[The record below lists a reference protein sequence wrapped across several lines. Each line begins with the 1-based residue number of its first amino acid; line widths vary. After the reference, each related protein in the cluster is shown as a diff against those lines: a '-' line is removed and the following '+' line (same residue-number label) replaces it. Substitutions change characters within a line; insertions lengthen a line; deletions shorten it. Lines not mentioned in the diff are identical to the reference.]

1 MKRTMVAAAAI
12 LVLVLLTAVFT
23 VLASAE
29 DSAMKKHIVKKG
41 QCLDTIA
48 RTYGLTWPELFS
60 ANQGRI
66 KDPGK
71 IYPSQ
76 VLVIPAKDSKV
87 AKAKPSAKPAPL
99 PFDWDK
105 YKGNK
110 VLIGGV
116 EYLQIIEPKGQPRFL
131 NETGRS
137 KFRNRD
143 VLKAI
148 DKDPDLSAEVKL
160 ELKRVYRLGKPA
172 DFRMPSGMFLNAMFF
187 GGYKRMPNT
196 VTNWDASKLEAC
208 NLYTVEMGE
217 RIYCLAVLYKCG
229 NPCWFVL
236 EKPKPPIEF
245 GCIQVKKQAY
255 DKDGSPIKLVPEF
268 SFSLDSGETTV
279 HNDQTGLAKFE
290 KVMPGQHQVS
300 ETLTD
305 NKWKLE
311 SVMPNEGSVD
321 VSPGDVCS
329 EVTFINRQ
337 TPAGKPQV
345 KEEELLLEEEELLL
359 PLIFPTI
366 EVAAEVPRIEFKIK
380 PLIRKPCLVCKP
392 DWEAWVYTGY
402 HWGAQDHNRYDWD
415 WYYGGNISLFAC
427 EIQIAGGIFRAGP
440 SLQWVGWQGEVQRK
454 IGYQGEM
461 GLYGAELQYLKGN
474 MKDQLK
480 VYFGTKRGEVWG
492 KGFDYSS
499 SEKNRMWAFEGAHQQ
514 WRNKKWFPEWEVG
527 FRLEIGQSSGWKN
540 SSVNNV
546 EIYDP
551 AKDQNLYMG
560 RFKTEVYRA
569 KYFRP
574 TFEISGGYRGFDD
587 ALLAEFRP
595 GIRETYYNVAEVD
608 VSYSWIEYSQNNMW
622 GVHLLINASNAGGH
636 IYRHIKRSMKASDK
650 EKKASEEAPNGKFL
664 DYRLNTIG
672 P

>member
-1 MKRTMVAAAAI
+1 MKRM
-12 LVLVLLTAVFT
+12 LTAVLT
-23 VLASAE
+23 IVAVLGLAVFSNA
-29 DSAMKKHIVKKG
+29 ATYTVKKG
-41 QCLDTIA
+41 DCLSKIA
-48 RTYGLTWPELFS
+48 QNLGIKWSALYEANKDKISNSNLIFPGQVFKIPE
-60 ANQGRI
+60 
-66 KDPGK
+66 KGK
-71 IYPSQ
+71 PVDI
-76 VLVIPAKDSKV
+76 VV
-87 AKAKPSAKPAPL
+87 AKTAVAFEAEAPFL
-99 PFDWDK
+99 WNNPGINPF
-105 YKGNK
+105 
-110 VLIGGV
+110 
-116 EYLQIIEPKGQPRFL
+116 
-131 NETGRS
+131 S
-137 KFRNRD
+137 SRD
-143 VLKAI
+143 FTKAI
-148 DKDPDLSAEVKL
+148 NMFNLPQEVKTMLIAEVKKNTEPKWHQI
-160 ELKRVYRLGKPA
+160 ELGDQFEQMVFDNYKVKNNVIANWKPEVH
-172 DFRMPSGMFLNAMFF
+172 D
-187 GGYKRMPNT
+187 
-196 VTNWDASKLEAC
+196 KLAA
-208 NLYTVEMGE
+208 
-217 RIYCLAVLYKCG
+217 RIYSVEHEGIMYFLVDPLVCRNWAWWSEEST
-229 NPCWFVL
+229 PST
-236 EKPKPPIEF
+236 
-245 GCIQVKKQAY
+245 GCIQVKKIAY
-255 DKDGSPIKLVPEF
+255 DKDGNQIDLTPEF
-268 SFSLDSGETTV
+268 GFSLDGGEITV
-279 HNDQTGLAKFE
+279 RNDQTGRAKFE
-290 KVMPGQHQVS
+290 KVMPGPHKVN
-300 ETLTD
+300 ETLTH
-305 NKWKLE
+305 NWKQE
-311 SVMPNEGSVD
+311 SVVPRDGIVD

-329 EVTFINRQ
+329 EVTFVNRQ
-337 TPAGKPQV
+337 TPVEKPRV
-345 KEEELLLEEEELLL
+345 EEEELLLEEEELLL

-366 EVAAEVPRIEFKIK
+366 EVAAEVPKVEFKIK

-560 RFKTEVYRA
+560 RFKTEIYRA

-622 GVHLLINASNAGGH
+622 GVHLLLNVSNAGGH
-636 IYRHIKRSMKASDK
+636 IYRHIKRSIKASGD
-650 EKKASEEAPNGKFL
+650 EKKAGGDAPNGKFL